1 MKENDLK
8 KNALFTFSQFFVE
21 DVLMIL
27 LIYSN
32 QPIISNNFVTTLI
45 LVTRIFPFP
54 LRKKRNGKMSI
65 LDVEISRANGKFV
78 TTVYQWCLYSF

>member
-1 MKENDLK
+1 MKENDL

-45 LVTRIFPFP
+45 LVTRIYPFH